1 LIQPKYVA
9 SWMSYIR
16 NHPED
21 KRFLECF
28 WDSQMRSKTWL
39 IEEINKVCPA
49 PKNIMIF
56 GGWYGV
62 LAQMFESN
70 FPSLEKIISLDVDLK
85 CAIIANEIKLLDID
99 KISLRTMCMTKYKYR
114 EEFDFV
120 VNTSAEHVEQ
130 SVYDNWWEK
139 IPSNTLV
146 AVQSNNFDSIEEH
159 IRCSDSMEN
168 FLKINHIES
177 PIYSGEIDCGGFSR
191 YMAIFRK

>member
-1 LIQPKYVA
+1 MIHPKYVA

-28 WDSQMRSKTWL
+28 WDSQMKSKTWL
-39 IEEINKVCPA
+39 IEEMNKLCPT
-49 PKNIMIF
+49 PKNIIIF

-70 FPSLEKIISLDVDLK
+70 YPSLEKIISLDIDIK
-85 CAIIANEIKLLDID
+85 CAIVANEIKLIDTD
-99 KISLRTMCMTKYKYR
+99 KIALRSMCMTKYKYR
-114 EEFDFV
+114 EEVDFI
-120 VNTSAEHVEQ
+120 VNTSAEHVDQ
-130 SVYDNWWEK
+130 SVYDTWWNK

-146 AVQSNNFDSIEEH
+146 AVQSNNFDSLEEH
-159 IRCSDSMEN
+159 IRCSYNMEN
-168 FLKINHIES
+168 FLKINHIDS